1 MSSRPS
7 RAPTR
12 PPLKRVPKEQKEPP
26 EAIRPEE
33 AMVRLLL
40 DVLNERANG
49 RGPREME
56 RYGIDKAT
64 ASHIA
69 NRTIKRIPQTLDRIF
84 AAYAA
89 ASGETATA
97 LRDDWYGRM
106 AQWLRSAQ
114 RDKR

>member
-1 MSSRPS
+1 
-7 RAPTR
+7 
-12 PPLKRVPKEQKEPP
+12 
-26 EAIRPEE
+26 
-33 AMVRLLL
+33 MVRLLL

-69 NRTIKRIPQTLDRIF
+69 NRAIKRIPQTLDRILT
-84 AAYAA
+84 AYAS

-97 LRDDWYGRM
+97 LRDDWYGRV
-106 AQWLRSAQ
+106 ADWLRSVQ
-114 RDKR
+114 SRKH